1 MPRETIKPATGRF
14 APVVCWTRNVG
25 VQVGTVD
32 QLDLTQDD
40 GTLNGPF
47 ADLDRHSLNRLIE
60 MLRRARNQAFG
71 ADA

>member
-1 MPRETIKPATGRF
+1 MPRETIKPPHGRF
-14 APVVCWTRNVG
+14 APVVSWTRDVG

-32 QLDLTQDD
+32 TLTPDD
-40 GTLNGPF
+40 GQPCGTF
-47 ADLDRHSLNRLIE
+47 ADMDRQSINRLIE